1 MKRILSLFFS
11 GQELPSIA
19 AEAGWTLLRL
29 FAGTSLMMAHGIGK
43 LPPSEQFVAGVANLG
58 FPLPSLFAWSASL
71 AEFLGG
77 AFLAIGFLTRPAA
90 FFVLFTMAVAF
101 FGVHLHDPYQKKE
114 LATLYGFIA
123 IAYLLVGS
131 GRLSIDALVRRKFV
145 QIIAVDRTRELKAEE
160 E

>member
-1 MKRILSLFFS
+1 MKRILSLLFN
-11 GQELPSIA
+11 GQELPSFA
-19 AEAGWTLLRL
+19 AEVGWTLLRL
-29 FAGTSLMMAHGIGK
+29 FAGASLMMAHGINK
-43 LPPSEQFVAGVANLG
+43 MPPSEQFVSGVASLG
-58 FPLPSLFAWSASL
+58 FPLPSFFAWCAAF

-101 FGVHLHDPYQKKE
+101 FGVHLNDPYQKKE

-131 GRLSIDALVRRKFV
+131 GRLSVDALVRRKFA
-145 QIIAVDRTRELKAEE
+145 QEIAIDHARELKAEE

>member
-11 GQELPSIA
+11 GQELPSFA
-19 AEAGWTLLRL
+19 AEIGWTLLRL
-29 FAGTSLMMAHGIGK
+29 FAGASLMMAHGTGK
-43 LPPSEQFVAGVANLG
+43 LPPSEQFITGVANLG
-58 FPLPSLFAWSASL
+58 FPLPSFFAWCASL

-101 FGVHLHDPYQKKE
+101 FGVHLNDPYQKKE

-123 IAYLLVGS
+123 IAYLFVGS
-131 GRLSIDALVRRKFV
+131 GRLSIDALVRRKFA
-145 QIIAVDRTRELKAEE
+145 QEIAIERAREVKAKEE
-160 E
+160 